1 MRGDGFRRGAVHQD
15 EPGQDGPGHGPD
27 GERTSPE
34 LIPETG
40 RDKIQM
46 FWESIGMK
54 PGDDWKK
61 EADDAGE
68 DAKEQS

>member
-1 MRGDGFRRGAVHQD
+1 MTDDGFKRGAVHD
-15 EPGQDGPGHGPD
+15 EDSGSDP
-27 GERTSPE
+27 ERTSPE

-40 RDKIQM
+40 RDNIQM

-61 EADDAGE
+61 DADDAQG
-68 DAKEQS
+68 DAKDG